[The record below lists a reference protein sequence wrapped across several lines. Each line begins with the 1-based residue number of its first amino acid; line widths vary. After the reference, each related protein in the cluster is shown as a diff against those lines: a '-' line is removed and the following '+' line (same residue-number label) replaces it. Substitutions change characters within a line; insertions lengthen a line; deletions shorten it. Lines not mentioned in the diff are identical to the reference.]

1 MKMNKNYLW
10 LLCCSGVLLA
20 GCSSAPVAQNAANG
34 SAAPQ
39 AAPQYHHEVISEF
52 SDGETKF
59 LHLTP
64 SNDP

>member
-1 MKMNKNYLW
+1 VESHLW
-10 LLCCSGVLLA
+10 LLCWTGVLLA
-20 GCSSAPVAQNAANG
+20 GCSSALVAQNAAYG

-39 AAPQYHHEVISEF
+39 AAPQSHHEVISEF

-64 SNDP
+64 TNDP